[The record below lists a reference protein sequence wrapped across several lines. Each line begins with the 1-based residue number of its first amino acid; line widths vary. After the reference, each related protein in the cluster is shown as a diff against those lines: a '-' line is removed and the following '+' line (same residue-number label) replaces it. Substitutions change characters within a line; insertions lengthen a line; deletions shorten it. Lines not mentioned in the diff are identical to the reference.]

1 MKNENNINIKR
12 FKRQNKNKQTNAKIY
27 QERGTQEGN
36 RVCDGIAFAR
46 LQWDC
51 IARFAIVFVLHFD
64 SALKRMFII
73 DAI

>member
-36 RVCDGIAFAR
+36 RECVMELRSRVFNGI
-46 LQWDC
+46 
-51 IARFAIVFVLHFD
+51 VLH
-64 SALKRMFII
+64 ALLSFLFCIWTVR
-73 DAI
+73 